1 MTTKTWKIF
10 WDMQCP
16 YSKKMWEH
24 YRYNKTKNQP
34 TAATVLNN
42 LLSSVE
48 EGKSY
53 DIHAKT
59 KPPNSG
65 TNPTTSSSSSSSDNG
80 RRRLIRVRR
89 QEQQQQQQP
98 QQHAASPPPKLPNY
112 AKNNPLLDLF
122 PAAQSSRVSQPKTT
136 TKTKK
141 VIRKNSVLTP
151 KAIIHHEQEAHGG
164 RRQDFTVYITSLA
177 HHPEAFATTNANS
190 LMETL
195 NGRNVMFKYFDNTAT
210 STTNRH
216 HLDRHTNNT
225 TTVTS
230 SSSSTTSTAFFG
242 EDN

>member
-89 QEQQQQQQP
+89 QE
-98 QQHAASPPPKLPNY
+98 HAD
-112 AKNNPLLDLF
+112 NPLLELF

-195 NGRNVMFKYFDNTAT
+195 NGRNVMFKYFDNT
-210 STTNRH
+210 TTTAPNRH
-216 HLDRHTNNT
+216 HSDRHTNNK
-225 TTVTS
+225 TTVFS
-230 SSSSTTSTAFFG
+230 STTSTTSTAFFG

>member
-59 KPPNSG
+59 KTKNSG
-65 TNPTTSSSSSSSDNG
+65 TNTTTSSSSSSDNG

-89 QEQQQQQQP
+89 QEQQQLS
-98 QQHAASPPPKLPNY
+98 SPPPKLPNY
-112 AKNNPLLDLF
+112 ADNPLLDLF
-122 PAAQSSRVSQPKTT
+122 PAATSSRLSQPKTT
-136 TKTKK
+136 SKKT
-141 VIRKNSVLTP
+141 VIPKNSVLTP

-164 RRQDFTVYITSLA
+164 GRQDFTVYITSLA
-177 HHPEAFATTNANS
+177 HHPAAFATTNANS

-195 NGRNVMFKYFDNTAT
+195 NGRNVMFKYFDNMA
-210 STTNRH
+210 TTNTHRH
-216 HLDRHTNNT
+216 HLDHHTNNT
-225 TTVTS
+225 TTVSS

>member
-89 QEQQQQQQP
+89 QE
-98 QQHAASPPPKLPNY
+98 HAD
-112 AKNNPLLDLF
+112 NPLLDLF
-122 PAAQSSRVSQPKTT
+122 PAATSSRLSQPKTT
-136 TKTKK
+136 SKKT
-141 VIRKNSVLTP
+141 VIPKNSVLTP
-151 KAIIHHEQEAHGG
+151 KAIIHHEKEANGG
-164 RRQDFTVYITSLA
+164 GRQDFTVYITSLA

>member
-89 QEQQQQQQP
+89 QE
-98 QQHAASPPPKLPNY
+98 HAD
-112 AKNNPLLDLF
+112 NPLLELF

-136 TKTKK
+136 TKKK
-141 VIRKNSVLTP
+141 VIPKNSVLTP

>member
-1 MTTKTWKIF
+1 
-10 WDMQCP
+10 
-16 YSKKMWEH
+16 MWEH

-80 RRRLIRVRR
+80 RSRLIRVRR
-89 QEQQQQQQP
+89 QE
-98 QQHAASPPPKLPNY
+98 HAD
-112 AKNNPLLDLF
+112 NPLLDLF

-195 NGRNVMFKYFDNTAT
+195 NGRNVMFKYFDNMA
-210 STTNRH
+210 TTNTHRH
-216 HLDRHTNNT
+216 HLDHHTNNT
-225 TTVTS
+225 TTVSS